1 MFQCYLDDY
10 RLLEAL
16 CCFDEMDRITEAAL
30 FIMRIYYVIMYY
42 IDVIT
47 SISHSSG
54 FKRSLVYNSTVL
66 VCYEKQE

>member
-16 CCFDEMDRITEAAL
+16 CCFDEMDGITEAAL

-42 IDVIT
+42 AFYSRFV
-47 SISHSSG
+47 
-54 FKRSLVYNSTVL
+54 
-66 VCYEKQE
+66 